1 MEKKSSE
8 MSWSV
13 SASGT
18 PDEVQ
23 ISLNEQLKNPLAE
36 APNGLQEE
44 TEKQTVRLVQAAINQ
59 CLSTFGEDRKVTVIA
74 SASGHMGFADWE
86 HRGGCYQAVELSI
99 RTA

>member
-1 MEKKSSE
+1 

-23 ISLNEQLKNPLAE
+23 ISLDEQLKNPLAE

-86 HRGGCYQAVELSI
+86 HRDGCYQAVELSI
-99 RTA
+99 RQAFAKVLVA